1 MLFSTQVYFF
11 SFFLFSNQW
20 PHCILGGQLLFELFT
35 TTSFHPQSK
44 FISCYDI
51 TVELQ
56 RLEELYAGRETE
68 EKLRSKWNPEEG
80 SSFHACVPVLNK
92 MQCHL
97 CGTTHPLKLL
107 EKCFWH
113 FWVADLMSFQAFA
126 EILKMTLV
134 SDPVPLSDHGHPEL
148 NESGWCNRSWSSQLG
163 RILKLNP
170 HRWLWCHLSFI
181 I

>member
-1 MLFSTQVYFF
+1 MKEEEKGWKHSPGLHVGQYLSGLSGMLFSTQVYFF
-11 SFFLFSNQW
+11 SFSLFSNQW

-68 EKLRSKWNPEEG
+68 EKLRSKWNPQEG
-80 SSFHACVPVLNK
+80 SSFYACVPVLNK

-113 FWVADLMSFQAFA
+113 FWVADFFDVLPGLCWDSKNDSS
-126 EILKMTLV
+126 E
-134 SDPVPLSDHGHPEL
+134 
-148 NESGWCNRSWSSQLG
+148 WSSSTQWPRAPWIKWIRLMQ
-163 RILKLNP
+163 
-170 HRWLWCHLSFI
+170 
-181 I
+181 

>member
-1 MLFSTQVYFF
+1 METCFPRAACRPIFKWFVRDALLNTSLLL
-11 SFFLFSNQW
+11 FFLSFSNQW

-35 TTSFHPQSK
+35 TTSWCLK

-68 EKLRSKWNPEEG
+68 EKLCSKWNPQEG
-80 SSFHACVPVLNK
+80 LSLRACVPVLNK

-113 FWVADLMSFQAFA
+113 FWVADFFNVLPGLCWDSKNDSS
-126 EILKMTLV
+126 E
-134 SDPVPLSDHGHPEL
+134 
-148 NESGWCNRSWSSQLG
+148 WSSSTQWPRAPWIKWIRL
-163 RILKLNP
+163 IQ
-170 HRWLWCHLSFI
+170 
-181 I
+181 